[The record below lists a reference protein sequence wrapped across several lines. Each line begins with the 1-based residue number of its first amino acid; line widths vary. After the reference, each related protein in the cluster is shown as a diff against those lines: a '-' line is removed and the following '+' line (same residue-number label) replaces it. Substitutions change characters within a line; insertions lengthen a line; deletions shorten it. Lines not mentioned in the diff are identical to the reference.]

1 MKIQLR
7 DWWVL
12 KKILQQRY
20 PQLSEDD
27 LYFTFG
33 REQELVSRLQQKTG
47 KSQEEVIRIIKSIQV
62 AYLQHALL

>member
-12 KKILQQRY
+12 KKILKQRY

-33 REQELVSRLQQKTG
+33 REPELILRLQQKTG